1 MSLNF
6 YSEIDSLQVTNKDEV
21 VIKIKTSGSNLDK
34 QIDELRTLKNDGAV
48 RIMIESAVVHYT
60 VQKDIETGED
70 VTTYEKDTNGVWQS
84 KPNGQSALNLG
95 LDQVINQD
103 EDITADIVDKFLIQ
117 EKYENESGFNVRQAL
132 LKISD
137 GFTFDDIAKD
147 MKLKNTTELVKKL
160 NEARMQYAPMARVW
174 FEESNKQRKAE

>member
-48 RIMIESAVVHYT
+48 RIMIESAIVHYT

-95 LDQVINQD
+95 LDQVILS
-103 EDITADIVDKFLIQ
+103 LIH
-117 EKYENESGFNVRQAL
+117 
-132 LKISD
+132 I
-137 GFTFDDIAKD
+137 
-147 MKLKNTTELVKKL
+147 
-160 NEARMQYAPMARVW
+160 
-174 FEESNKQRKAE
+174 

>member
-34 QIDELRTLKNDGAV
+34 QIDELRTL
-48 RIMIESAVVHYT
+48 
-60 VQKDIETGED
+60 
-70 VTTYEKDTNGVWQS
+70 
-84 KPNGQSALNLG
+84 
-95 LDQVINQD
+95 
-103 EDITADIVDKFLIQ
+103 
-117 EKYENESGFNVRQAL
+117 
-132 LKISD
+132 
-137 GFTFDDIAKD
+137 
-147 MKLKNTTELVKKL
+147 